1 MREVFLTAE
10 TKLKGSGMKLGEDM
24 NNQFHTHY
32 FMSNVQIINLKFTFF
47 TSFATKY
54 LISTK
59 TGS

>member
-32 FMSNVQIINLKFTFF
+32 FMSNVQIINLKFTYFF
-47 TSFATKY
+47 F
-54 LISTK
+54 LLVLQQNI
-59 TGS
+59 

>member
-24 NNQFHTHY
+24 NKQFHTHY

-47 TSFATKY
+47 Y
-54 LISTK
+54 
-59 TGS
+59 